1 MGNRN
6 LHILLVAGA
15 RPNFMKVAPVRHAL
29 DARVE
34 PSRKRGIDLRVS
46 IVHTG
51 QHYDAN
57 MSDVFFRE
65 LGIPAPDRHLEV
77 GSGSHAEQTAR
88 IMVAFEKA
96 LLDDRPDLVVVVGDV
111 NSTVACA
118 LTAKKMGIRVAHV
131 EAGLRSFDM
140 GMPEEINRKLT
151 DAISDLLFVTEE
163 SGSANLR
170 AEGIPADRI
179 FTVGNVMIDTLVRN
193 LARLESGEFV
203 PSEPLREFCA
213 PGRKYAVL
221 TLHRPSNVD
230 RVEIF
235 LPLWRAI
242 VEIAR
247 TAPIL
252 FPVHPR
258 TRARIAATG
267 WVPPASGALRLLD
280 PLPYVETLSLV
291 DRAGLVITDSGG
303 LQEETTYLG
312 VPCLTVRPT
321 TERPVTC
328 EQGTNRLV
336 AAERGAILVA
346 AREALAAGRP
356 APRAIERWDGRTA
369 LRILA
374 SAWGSACWWATGQ
387 AWASGSA
394 AASASGSACTP
405 TSAIPSSSGF

>member
-15 RPNFMKVAPVRHAL
+15 RPNFMMVAPVRHAL

-151 DAISDLLFVTEE
+151 DAISDLLFVTEA

-179 FTVGNVMIDTLVRN
+179 FPVGNVMIDTLVRN

-258 TRARIAATG
+258 TRARLESFGI
-267 WVPPASGALRLLD
+267 
-280 PLPYVETLSLV
+280 VEKGQVSLV
-291 DRAGLVITDSGG
+291 DPLGYLDMLHAVRGAALVLTDSGG
-303 LQEETTYLG
+303 LQEETTALG
-312 VPCLTVRPT
+312 VPCITIREN
-321 TERPVTC
+321 TERPVTVDV
-328 EQGTNRLV
+328 GTNTLAGTDPEAILSIAREILSGRGKKGNRPPLWDGR
-336 AAERGAILVA
+336 AAERIADILLGAIA
-346 AREALAAGRP
+346 TS
-356 APRAIERWDGRTA
+356 PR
-369 LRILA
+369 
-374 SAWGSACWWATGQ
+374 
-387 AWASGSA
+387 
-394 AASASGSACTP
+394 
-405 TSAIPSSSGF
+405 